1 MTRTR
6 PRPPLRVLFVFAWL
20 VVGGEETEVRLL
32 ARRLDSERFTLDV
45 LACQRRDGMPDL
57 TERQLRDLG
66 VDVDTAPYALSFA
79 ATADY
84 LAERFQSYDVVVSCQ
99 APSDVYAALERM
111 KAPPPLIEHGGLVS
125 EARGP
130 KHLTTRYVGVCR
142 TIREAAAEA
151 METRAEHAL
160 EIPSMV
166 DLTEFDDRQRERV
179 RGEWG
184 IEDDRP
190 VIGWVGRLDRKKRV
204 EDFLSAAALLR
215 RGWGEVRFVVVGGP
229 DAFMPEYAEE
239 LHARADALGLG
250 GAVLFTGDRGD
261 VPRLLSGLDV
271 LVWLSE
277 GEGMPHVIAEAGA
290 ARLAVVA
297 TADNGTVEQIVDGRS
312 GIFVPSRDPA
322 AVARALQRL
331 IVDRSLGRRLGEEL
345 RRTVEREYSCEVVVP
360 KWEALFDEV
369 ASSTVVR
376 V

>member
-1 MTRTR
+1 MTRT
-6 PRPPLRVLFVFAWL
+6 RPPLRVLFVFGWL

-32 ARRLDSERFTLDV
+32 AKRLDWERFTLDV
-45 LACQRRDGMPDL
+45 VACQRRDGMPDL

-84 LAERFQSYDVVVSCQ
+84 LAERFLSYDVVVSCQ
-99 APSDVYAALERM
+99 TPSDVYAALERM

-125 EARGP
+125 ETRGP

-151 METRAEHAL
+151 MENRAEHAL

-166 DLTEFDDRQRERV
+166 DLTEFDHQQRERV
-179 RGEWG
+179 RREWG
-184 IEDDRP
+184 VEDDRP

-204 EDFLSAAALLR
+204 EDFLSAAALVRHGLR
-215 RGWGEVRFVVVGGP
+215 EARFVVIGGP
-229 DAFMPEYAEE
+229 DAFMPEYAAE

-250 GAVLFTGDRGD
+250 GAVLFTGDQGD

-331 IVDRSLGRRLGEEL
+331 IADRGLGRRLGEEL

-369 ASSTVVR
+369 AASTVVR